1 MDPPAYDE
9 VVHESDIWDG
19 DAKTKHHISI
29 RDEVGASRSQHV
41 AVLVSKLM
49 PQIRE
54 RAKHGLSNST
64 LLILPSDQAE
74 TSRRGELVGFSDD
87 ELPIVIQLDGQ
98 YDGSQFWSQDEAL
111 SLLRDQMST
120 ELGGDPPMR
129 PMRETLPERPS
140 EQPKSSF
147 WGRKSNK
154 PIAGKPVAVAPPPPV
169 TVEVEMD
176 QVNFRTETEFGLY
189 ETVRGRGVL
198 MTVYIR

>member
-1 MDPPAYDE
+1 MEPPAYDE
-9 VVHESDIWDG
+9 VVHENDIWDG
-19 DAKTKHHISI
+19 DTKTKHHMSI

-87 ELPIVIQLDGQ
+87 DLPIVIQLDGQ

-111 SLLRDQMST
+111 SLLKTQMLT
-120 ELGGDPPMR
+120 ELGGSPATHR
-129 PMRETLPERPS
+129 IRETLPERPR
-140 EQPKSSF
+140 EQPKSF

-154 PIAGKPVAVAPPPPV
+154 PMAFDPVMVAPAPSV

-176 QVNFRTETEFGLY
+176 QVSFRSETEFGLY
-189 ETVRGRGVL
+189 ETMRGRGVL
-198 MTVYIR
+198 MKVHIQ